1 MGKLGMGKLGMGKLG
16 VWKLGVGKLGEV
28 KSELRGKGCGVYRVC
43 VEVATG
49 KRRQLIK
56 ATFWAQNK
64 HS

>member
-1 MGKLGMGKLGMGKLG
+1 MGKLG

-56 ATFWAQNK
+56 ATFWAQNQ